1 MYICIDKTCMYNTY
15 SKEVR
20 VFKYT
25 FYVSIKYLSTII
37 LVNNQVSDAY
47 ISLMAPGFFFFIFH
61 YIIFFCWI
69 RVRHLFSVV
78 LVFIFFLFFIFF
90 FCFFLYRLSSFLC
103 AVLPVSQDCPFLI
116 VIQDFSKVY
125 LHKIVVLDIND
136 KAADEILFICHLS
149 QIYNKKSDRQR
160 ILSLALISN
169 DIKIE
174 DCKL

>member
-37 LVNNQVSDAY
+37 LVNNQVSDVY
-47 ISLMAPGFFFFIFH
+47 ISLMAPGFSFLYFIILFFLMDSCQPSFQCCVGFYFYFFIF
-61 YIIFFCWI
+61 
-69 RVRHLFSVV
+69 
-78 LVFIFFLFFIFF
+78 LFF
-90 FCFFLYRLSSFLC
+90 FFLYRLSSFLC
-103 AVLPVSQDCPFLI
+103 PVLPVSKDCPFLI

-149 QIYNKKSDRQR
+149 QIYNKKAIDNRSYHQ
-160 ILSLALISN
+160 LLFLMISKSKTVN
-169 DIKIE
+169 
-174 DCKL
+174 C